1 MTNGRRPAGSGRRRS
16 GWRWLRPGVGIK
28 RWLAVVLVGELM
40 LALALAIVI
49 RQVYRDMPAGSPV
62 TELLDALTLQGL
74 PLEARFLILVGV
86 GLAVFL
92 FGVWRL
98 FRVLLEPFSVGREPL
113 AELLYQKRWRMRGP
127 RVVTI
132 GGGTGMSTLL
142 RGLKELTSNITA
154 VVTVA
159 DDGGSSG
166 KLRKELGV
174 PPMGDIRNC
183 IAALAD
189 AEPAM
194 TQLLHYRFSQNGRDA
209 HLAAA
214 GGLEGHAFGNL
225 LIAALTEIEG
235 DFEEAVRQSNRVL
248 AVRGSVVPAAPV
260 PVTLHAELAD
270 GTMIDGQSA
279 VARAQG
285 IARVWITPS
294 EAQAC
299 REAIAAIEAAEL
311 IVLGPGSLF
320 TSLLPSLLVPGIRQ
334 AIAGSPAPCV
344 YVCNVATQVGE
355 TEGFALSDHLA
366 ALRRHGLDAL
376 LDGIVVNDNFNA
388 RAPAGYPAAPV
399 RIDMPER
406 GQRPP
411 IFARDIVDDGN
422 AHHHDPAKLAG
433 VLVAL
438 LDQRALRK
446 HQPASVT
453 S

>member
-1 MTNGRRPAGSGRRRS
+1 VTNGSRPPGTVRRRS

-28 RWLAVVLVGELM
+28 RWLFVVLVGELL

-49 RQVYRDMPAGSPV
+49 RQLYRDLPAGSPI
-62 TELLDALTLQGL
+62 TALLDALSLQGL
-74 PLEARFLILVGV
+74 PLEARFLILVGL

-92 FGVWRL
+92 FGVWGL
-98 FRVLLEPFSVGREPL
+98 FRVLLEPFGVGDEPL
-113 AELLYQKRWRMRGP
+113 AELIYQKRWRMRGP

-132 GGGTGMSTLL
+132 GGGTGLSTLL

-166 KLRKELGV
+166 KLREALGV

-183 IAALAD
+183 MAALAD

-194 TQLLHYRFSQNGRDA
+194 TQLLQYRFTQNGRATNGRGSD
-209 HLAAA
+209 
-214 GGLEGHAFGNL
+214 GLEGHAFGNL

-260 PVTLHAELAD
+260 PVTLHAQLTD
-270 GTMIDGQSA
+270 GSVLDGQS
-279 VARAQG
+279 VIGRARG
-285 IARVWITPS
+285 ISRVWITPA
-294 EAQAC
+294 EAHAC
-299 REAIAAIEAAEL
+299 REALAAIGAAEL

-320 TSLLPSLLVPGIRQ
+320 TSLLPSLLVPGIRE
-334 AIAGSPAPCV
+334 AIERSAAPCV

-366 ALRRHGLDAL
+366 ALRSHGLDVL
-376 LDGIVVNDNFNA
+376 LDAIVVNDNFNA
-388 RAPAGYPAAPV
+388 RAPAAYPAAPV
-399 RIDMPER
+399 RIDVPLR
-406 GQRPP
+406 GHRPP
-411 IFARDIVDDGN
+411 IIARDIVDDDN
-422 AHHHDPAKLAG
+422 AHHHDPVKLAG
-433 VLVAL
+433 VLVDL
-438 LDQRALRK
+438 HDRGALRK
-446 HQPASVT
+446 HASVRVAT
-453 S
+453 